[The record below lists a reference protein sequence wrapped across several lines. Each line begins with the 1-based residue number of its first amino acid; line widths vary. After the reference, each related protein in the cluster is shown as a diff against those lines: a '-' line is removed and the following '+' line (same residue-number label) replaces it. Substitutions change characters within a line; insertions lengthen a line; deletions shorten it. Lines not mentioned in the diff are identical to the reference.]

1 MDRSPAEVFNTLLD
15 EGVYL
20 GSVRTFYRIL
30 AGNDEVRER
39 RAQRRHPEYAKPE
52 LIATGPNQVWT
63 WDITKLRGPKKWVYY
78 YLYVILDIFS
88 RYVVGWMLADREA
101 GCLAQQL
108 IEESCV
114 KQSIEPGQLTIHSDR
129 GPAMKSGPVVALHA
143 KLGITKSSSRPN
155 VSNDNPFIESH
166 YKTFKYHPGFRDRY
180 GSQEDAHSYC
190 ADFFPWYCTEHRHS
204 GIAFLTPEMV
214 HYGRADEV
222 LAARH
227 ITTLEAYK
235 LHPERFIKGE
245 PKLHQID
252 HAVYINPPAVRTVG
266 DKVKLDRVGTC
277 PS

>member
-1 MDRSPAEVFNTLLD
+1 MKQGVQALVPTMGICASCAALGVPRASYYRAITPPKAAGEPSPRLPPERALSDGERQQILALLNGERFMDRSPAEVFNTLLD

-155 VSNDNPFIESH
+155 VRSES
-166 YKTFKYHPGFRDRY
+166 TRLN
-180 GSQEDAHSYC
+180 SSHSSVS
-190 ADFFPWYCTEHRHS
+190 R
-204 GIAFLTPEMV
+204 M
-214 HYGRADEV
+214 
-222 LAARH
+222 
-227 ITTLEAYK
+227 
-235 LHPERFIKGE
+235 
-245 PKLHQID
+245 
-252 HAVYINPPAVRTVG
+252 
-266 DKVKLDRVGTC
+266 
-277 PS
+277 PSSA